1 MQDAL
6 DYTARGSRKAGQGLP
21 GCVVLIIKRD
31 SGMKIYL
38 SHESTVEVTRT

>member
-6 DYTARGSRKAGQGLP
+6 DYAATGSRKAGQGLP

-31 SGMKIYL
+31 RMKIYL